1 MYVKSCH
8 ITRLRLMKIYQDKN
22 VFEATQERLKFVFEN
37 FDNIYVSF
45 SGGKDSGLL
54 LSMVLDYKRRHNI
67 QKKIGVFHQDFEA
80 QYQLTTE
87 YVAKMFDDNI
97 DDIEPYWVC
106 LPMGSRC
113 AVSNFQMYWYPWD
126 DKKEDMWVRP
136 MPDRPYIINLK
147 NNPLDFYRYK
157 MSQEDLYA
165 EFARWYGR
173 THEGTTVCLVGIRA
187 DESINRYRAYANVRK
202 NLMKDSRWTT
212 KLDDRVYNAYPLY
225 DWATKDIWIANAKEH
240 YEYNKIYDLYYRA
253 GVPISQMRVSSPYH
267 ENAKESLNL
276 YRVLEPSTWVKVV
289 SRVNGANFA
298 AMYGNTKLMGVGK
311 ITLPEGYTWRRYVK
325 FLLATLPEGIRRNYV
340 QKFKTSI
347 RFWWKK
353 GGVVGEEALQ
363 ELEAMNYSIRRNGQS
378 NYRTNKERVV
388 FLGTPDDTDDIKS
401 SIDIPSWKRMA
412 VCILKNDHL
421 CKHMGFA
428 QTRSQTRREK
438 ELLEKYK
445 NL

>member
-1 MYVKSCH
+1 
-8 ITRLRLMKIYQDKN
+8 MKIYQDKN
-22 VFEATQERLKFVFEN
+22 VYEAVQERLNFIFEN

-54 LSMVLDYKRRHNI
+54 LNMVLDYKRKHNI
-67 QKKIGVFHQDFEA
+67 EKKIGVFHQDFEA
-80 QYQLTTE
+80 QYELTTE
-87 YVAKMFDDNI
+87 YVTKMYDDNI

-113 AVSNFQMYWYPWD
+113 AVSNYQMYWYPWD
-126 DKKEDMWVRP
+126 DKKEDLWVRK

-147 NNPLDFYRYK
+147 NNPFDFYRYK
-157 MSQEDLYA
+157 MAQEDLYA
-165 EFARWYGR
+165 EFAKWYGR
-173 THEGTTVCLVGIRA
+173 THQGTSVCLVGIRA

-202 NLMKDSRWTT
+202 NLMKSSQWTT
-212 KLDDRVYNAYPLY
+212 KISDRMYNAYPLY
-225 DWATKDIWIANAKEH
+225 DWATKDVWIANAKEN

-276 YRVLEPSTWVKVV
+276 YRVLEPATWVKVV

-298 AMYGNTKLMGVGK
+298 AMYGNSKLMGVGR

-325 FLLATLPEGIRRNYV
+325 FLLATLPEGIRKNYI

-353 GGVVGEEALQ
+353 GGVVNDEALK
-363 ELEAMNYSIRRNGQS
+363 ELEDCDYNIRRNGKS
-378 NYRTNKERVV
+378 NYKSTKERVV

-428 QTRSQTRREK
+428 QTKSQTRREK

>member
-1 MYVKSCH
+1 
-8 ITRLRLMKIYQDKN
+8 MKIYQDKN
-22 VFEATQERLKFVFEN
+22 VYEAVQERLKFIFEN

-54 LSMVLDYKRRHNI
+54 LNMVLDYKRKHNI
-67 QKKIGVFHQDFEA
+67 EKKIGVFHQDFEA
-80 QYQLTTE
+80 QYELTTE
-87 YVAKMFDDNI
+87 YVTKMYDDNI

-113 AVSNFQMYWYPWD
+113 AVSNYQMYWYPWD
-126 DKKEDMWVRP
+126 DKKEDLWVRK

-147 NNPLDFYRYK
+147 NNPFDFYRYK
-157 MSQEDLYA
+157 MAQEDLYA
-165 EFARWYGR
+165 EFAKWYGR
-173 THEGTTVCLVGIRA
+173 THQGTSVCLVGIRA

-202 NLMKDSRWTT
+202 NLMKSSQWTT
-212 KLDDRVYNAYPLY
+212 KISDRMYNAYPLY
-225 DWATKDIWIANAKEH
+225 DWATKDVWIANAKEN

-276 YRVLEPSTWVKVV
+276 YRVLEPATWVKVV

-298 AMYGNTKLMGVGK
+298 AMYGNSKLMGVGR

-325 FLLATLPEGIRRNYV
+325 FLLATLPEGIRKNYI

-353 GGVVGEEALQ
+353 GGVVNDEALK
-363 ELEAMNYSIRRNGQS
+363 ELEDCDYNIRRNGKS
-378 NYRTNKERVV
+378 NYKSTKERVV

-428 QTRSQTRREK
+428 QTKSQTRREK